1 MQESAMPLMF
11 LLIASLVAPS
21 IDVPWQKT
29 AKALVEEG
37 QKLLRD
43 GDVEQALARFKD
55 AVAAAPDLFDAQYGA
70 GRAFDLVGDHRAAR
84 YHLERAITLAPD
96 DARNQALSAM
106 GISYAFEAR
115 ADDAA
120 RYYQRVFDA
129 QIQADDRPNASATA
143 NAIGRI
149 YLESGNLRKA
159 EQWYRTGYETGKKV
173 SQQPAAAMA
182 LVEMRWRNAMG
193 RLAARR
199 GDRKAALAHAGEAK
213 AQLDAGGNAGQ
224 QPFYPYL
231 LGYIAFYARDYRG
244 AVTELAQ
251 GDQDD
256 PFVLGLTAQ
265 AYEKL
270 GDKVKARE
278 FYTKVMASPAHSIN
292 AAFARPRARAF
303 LSRSAR

>member
-1 MQESAMPLMF
+1 MPLMV
-11 LLIASLVAPS
+11 LLIASVVALS
-21 IDVPWQKT
+21 IDGPRQKP
-29 AKALVEEG
+29 AKDLVQEG

-70 GRAFDLVGDHRAAR
+70 GRAFDLVGDYRDARA
-84 YHLERAITLAPD
+84 HLERAITLAPD
-96 DARNQALSAM
+96 DARDQALSAM

-159 EQWYRTGYETGKKV
+159 EEWYRTGYETGKKV

-199 GDRKAALAHAGEAK
+199 GDRKAALAHAREAM
-213 AQLDAGGNAGQ
+213 
-224 QPFYPYL
+224 
-231 LGYIAFYARDYRG
+231 
-244 AVTELAQ
+244 T
-251 GDQDD
+251 
-256 PFVLGLTAQ
+256 T
-265 AYEKL
+265 
-270 GDKVKARE
+270 
-278 FYTKVMASPAHSIN
+278 S
-292 AAFARPRARAF
+292 
-303 LSRSAR
+303 SRSTRTCWGTSRSIRATTVAPSRSSRKGIRTTHSSSGSPLRRTKSWETR